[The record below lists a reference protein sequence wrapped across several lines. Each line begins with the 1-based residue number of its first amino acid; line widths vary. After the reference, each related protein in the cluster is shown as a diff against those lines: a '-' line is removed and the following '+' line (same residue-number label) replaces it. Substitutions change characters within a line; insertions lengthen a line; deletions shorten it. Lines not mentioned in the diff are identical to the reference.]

1 MASWVN
7 VHVLIWSIMVFHDVS
22 RARVESG
29 MSPRCLGSVL
39 VSLGRWV
46 GSSVVRVDSI
56 GWHVSEQVAVVW
68 KSRLG
73 WIRVDSDAQ
82 TGNLLS
88 GRVDSDILESARMNN
103 QEICCPDESARMV
116 LSWLG

>member
-39 VSLGRWV
+39 VFLG
-46 GSSVVRVDSI
+46 
-56 GWHVSEQVAVVW
+56 
-68 KSRLG
+68 L
-73 WIRVDSDAQ
+73 
-82 TGNLLS
+82 
-88 GRVDSDILESARMNN
+88 
-103 QEICCPDESARMV
+103 
-116 LSWLG
+116 